1 MLFLPS
7 DTEYIIETLQ
17 KNGYE
22 AYAVGGC
29 VRDMLN
35 GDTPHDF
42 DITTSAEPETV
53 ISLFEKTVPTGIK
66 HGTVTV
72 IINGVPNEVTTY
84 RTDGEYRDHRRP
96 DSVIFV
102 KSLRE
107 DLARRDFTVNAMAYN
122 KVDGL
127 KDFFGGKQDIQNRI
141 LRAVGEP
148 ERRFYEDALRILR
161 LFRFSSVLGFN
172 IEENTLKAALEYA
185 PTLKNVSAERIYSE
199 LLKTVCGKNPAALKP
214 LTDIGGLRFSGL
226 TSDPDYGILPL
237 LNSVDTKL
245 FAFLYSGGADVT
257 AALDFLKVPN
267 KTKKTARDMLTL
279 LNMPLPVSKPEIKEM
294 LYLTSPLSVENY
306 FDYKAAYGEN
316 CENAR
321 NMLSEIIENAEPY
334 KISDLKIRG
343 KDLKKL
349 GISGRGVGETLE
361 NLRRLVINDPTLN
374 TKKRLTEAIA
384 FEQINLSSVTD

>member
-7 DTEYIIETLQ
+7 NTEYIIETLQ

-35 GDTPHDF
+35 SDTPHDF
-42 DITTSAEPETV
+42 DITTSAEPEAV

-122 KVDGL
+122 KRDGL

-185 PTLKNVSAERIYSE
+185 PTLKSVSAERIYSE
-199 LLKTVCGKNPAALKP
+199 LLKTLCGKKPAALKP

-226 TSDPDYGILPL
+226 TSSPDYGILPL
-237 LNSVDTKL
+237 LGSADTKL

-257 AALDFLKVPN
+257 AALDFLRVPN
-267 KTKKTARDMLTL
+267 KTKKAARDMLTL
-279 LNMPLPVSKPEIKEM
+279 LNMPFPKTKPEIKEM
-294 LYLTSPLSVENY
+294 LYLTSPVSVENY

-343 KDLKKL
+343 EDLKKL
-349 GISGRGVGETLE
+349 GIRGRETGEMLE
-361 NLRRLVINDPTLN
+361 ALRKYVIPDPTLN
-374 TKKRLTEAIA
+374 TKSRLLEEIK
-384 FEQINLSSVTD
+384 NLRSNF

>member
-42 DITTSAEPETV
+42 DITTSAEPEAV
-53 ISLFEKTVPTGIK
+53 ISLFKKTVPTGIK

-122 KVDGL
+122 KRDGL

-185 PTLKNVSAERIYSE
+185 PTLKSVSAERIYSE
-199 LLKTVCGKNPAALKP
+199 LLKTLCGKNPAALKP
-214 LTDIGGLRFSGL
+214 LTDISGLRFSGL

-237 LNSVDTKL
+237 LGSADTKL

-257 AALDFLKVPN
+257 AALDFLRVPN
-267 KTKKTARDMLTL
+267 KTKKAARDMLTL
-279 LNMPLPVSKPEIKEM
+279 LNMPFPKTKPEIKEM
-294 LYLTSPLSVENY
+294 LYLTSPVSVENY

-343 KDLKKL
+343 EDLKKL
-349 GISGRGVGETLE
+349 GIRGRETGEMLE
-361 NLRRLVINDPTLN
+361 ALRKYVIPDPTLN
-374 TKKRLTEAIA
+374 TKSRLLEEIK
-384 FEQINLSSVTD
+384 NLRSNF

>member
-22 AYAVGGC
+22 AFAVGGC

-53 ISLFEKTVPTGIK
+53 MSLFEKTVPTGIK

-122 KVDGL
+122 KKDGL
-127 KDFFGGKQDIQNRI
+127 KDFFSGREDIENRI

-148 ERRFYEDALRILR
+148 GRRFYEDALRIMR
-161 LFRFSSVLGFN
+161 LFRFSSVLGFD

-185 PTLKNVSAERIYSE
+185 PTLKSVSAERIYSE
-199 LLKTVCGKNPAALKP
+199 LLKTLCGKNPAALKP
-214 LTDIGGLRFSGL
+214 LTDIGGLGFLGVN
-226 TSDPDYGILPL
+226 TSPDYGILPL
-237 LNSVDTKL
+237 LGSADTKL
-245 FAFLYSGGADVT
+245 FAFLYSGGAEVR
-257 AALDFLKVPN
+257 AALDFLRVPN
-267 KTKKTARDMLTL
+267 KTKKAAQDMLTL
-279 LNMPLPVSKPEIKEM
+279 LNMPFPKTKPEIKEM
-294 LYLTSPLSVENY
+294 LYLTSPPSAENY
-306 FDYKAAYGEN
+306 FDYRSAYGKD
-316 CENAR
+316 CAAAR
-321 NMLSEIIENAEPY
+321 DMLTEIIKNGEPY
-334 KISDLKIRG
+334 RISDLKIGG
-343 KDLKKL
+343 KDLKKC
-349 GISGRGVGETLE
+349 GISGRAIGETLE
-361 NLRRLVINDPTLN
+361 KLRRSVLKNPELN
-374 TKKRLTEAIA
+374 TRSELIKAVKNEPPRENR
-384 FEQINLSSVTD
+384 FR

>member
-22 AYAVGGC
+22 AFAVGGC

-53 ISLFEKTVPTGIK
+53 MSLFEKTVPTGIK

-122 KVDGL
+122 QKDGL
-127 KDFFGGKQDIQNRI
+127 KDFFGGREDIENRI

-148 ERRFYEDALRILR
+148 GRRFYEDALRIMR
-161 LFRFSSVLGFN
+161 LFRFSSVLGFD

-185 PTLKNVSAERIYSE
+185 PTLKSVSAERIYSE
-199 LLKTVCGKNPAALKP
+199 LLKTLCGKNPAALKP
-214 LTDIGGLRFSGL
+214 LTDIGGLGFLGVN
-226 TSDPDYGILPL
+226 TSPDYGILPL
-237 LNSVDTKL
+237 LGSADTKL
-245 FAFLYSGGADVT
+245 FAFLFSGGAEVST
-257 AALDFLKVPN
+257 ALDFLKVPN
-267 KTKKTARDMLTL
+267 KTKKAAQDMLTL
-279 LNMPLPVSKPEIKEM
+279 LNMPFPKTKPEIKEM
-294 LYLTSPLSVENY
+294 LYLTSPSSAENY
-306 FDYKAAYGEN
+306 FDYRSAYGKD
-316 CENAR
+316 CAAAR
-321 NMLSEIIENAEPY
+321 DMLTEIIKNGEPY
-334 KISDLKIRG
+334 RIADLKIGGR
-343 KDLKKL
+343 DLKKC
-349 GISGRGVGETLE
+349 GISGRAIGETLE
-361 NLRRLVINDPTLN
+361 KLRRSVLKNPELN
-374 TKKRLTEAIA
+374 TRSELIKAVKNGPPKKNR
-384 FEQINLSSVTD
+384 FR

>member
-42 DITTSAEPETV
+42 DITTSAEPEAV
-53 ISLFEKTVPTGIK
+53 ISLFKKTVPTGIK

-122 KVDGL
+122 KRDGL

-185 PTLKNVSAERIYSE
+185 PTLKSVSAERIYSE
-199 LLKTVCGKNPAALKP
+199 LLKTLCGKKPAALKP
-214 LTDIGGLRFSGL
+214 LTDIGGLGFLGVN
-226 TSDPDYGILPL
+226 TSPDYGILPL
-237 LNSVDTKL
+237 LGSADTKL

-257 AALDFLKVPN
+257 AALDFLRVPN
-267 KTKKTARDMLTL
+267 KTKKAARDMLTL
-279 LNMPLPVSKPEIKEM
+279 LNMPFPKTKPEIKEM
-294 LYLTSPLSVENY
+294 LYLTSPVSVENY

-343 KDLKKL
+343 EDLKKL
-349 GISGRGVGETLE
+349 GIRGRETGEMLE
-361 NLRRLVINDPTLN
+361 ALRKYVIPDPTLN
-374 TKKRLTEAIA
+374 TKSRLLEEIK
-384 FEQINLSSVTD
+384 NLRSNF

>member
-22 AYAVGGC
+22 AFAVGGC

-53 ISLFEKTVPTGIK
+53 MSLFEKTVPTGIK

-122 KVDGL
+122 QKDGL
-127 KDFFGGKQDIQNRI
+127 KDFFGGREDIENRI

-148 ERRFYEDALRILR
+148 GRRFYEDALRIMR
-161 LFRFSSVLGFN
+161 LFRFSSVLEFD
-172 IEENTLKAALEYA
+172 IEENTLKAALGYA
-185 PTLKNVSAERIYSE
+185 PTLKSVSTERIYSE
-199 LLKTVCGKNPAALKP
+199 LLKTLCGKNPAALKP
-214 LTDIGGLRFSGL
+214 LTDIGGLGFLGVN
-226 TSDPDYGILPL
+226 TSPDYGILPL
-237 LNSVDTKL
+237 LDSADTKL
-245 FAFLYSGGADVT
+245 FAFLYSGGAEVT
-257 AALDFLKVPN
+257 AALDFLRVPN
-267 KTKKTARDMLTL
+267 KTKKAAQDMLTL
-279 LNMPLPVSKPEIKEM
+279 LNMPFPKTKPEIKEM
-294 LYLTSPLSVENY
+294 LYLTSPPSAENY
-306 FDYKAAYGEN
+306 FDYRSAYGKD
-316 CENAR
+316 CAAAR
-321 NMLSEIIENAEPY
+321 DMLTEIIKNGEPY
-334 KISDLKIRG
+334 RISDLKIGG
-343 KDLKKL
+343 KDLKKC
-349 GISGRGVGETLE
+349 GISGRAIGETLE
-361 NLRRLVINDPTLN
+361 KLRRSVLKNPELN
-374 TKKRLTEAIA
+374 TRSELIKAVKNGLPRENR
-384 FEQINLSSVTD
+384 FR

>member
-22 AYAVGGC
+22 AFAVGGC

-53 ISLFEKTVPTGIK
+53 MSLFEKTVPTGIK

-122 KVDGL
+122 KKDGL
-127 KDFFGGKQDIQNRI
+127 KDFFSGKQDIQNRI

-148 ERRFYEDALRILR
+148 GRRFYEDALRILR
-161 LFRFSSVLGFN
+161 LFRFSSVLGFD

-185 PTLKNVSAERIYSE
+185 PTLKSVSAERIYSE
-199 LLKTVCGKNPAALKP
+199 LLKTLCGKNPAALKP
-214 LTDIGGLRFSGL
+214 LTDIGGLGFLGVN
-226 TSDPDYGILPL
+226 TSPDYGILPL
-237 LNSVDTKL
+237 LGSADTKL
-245 FAFLYSGGADVT
+245 FAFLYSGGAEVT
-257 AALDFLKVPN
+257 AALDFLRVPN
-267 KTKKTARDMLTL
+267 KTKKAAQDMLTL
-279 LNMPLPVSKPEIKEM
+279 LNMPFPKTKPEIKEM
-294 LYLTSPLSVENY
+294 LYLTSPPSAENY
-306 FDYKAAYGEN
+306 FDYRSAYGKD
-316 CENAR
+316 CAAAR
-321 NMLSEIIENAEPY
+321 DMLTEIIKNGEPY
-334 KISDLKIRG
+334 RISDLKIGGR
-343 KDLKKL
+343 DLKKC
-349 GISGRGVGETLE
+349 GISGRAIGETLE
-361 NLRRLVINDPTLN
+361 KLRRSVLKNPELN
-374 TKKRLTEAIA
+374 TRSELIKAVKNGLPRENR
-384 FEQINLSSVTD
+384 FR

>member
-22 AYAVGGC
+22 AFAVGGC

-53 ISLFEKTVPTGIK
+53 MSLFEKTVPTGIK

-122 KVDGL
+122 KKDGL
-127 KDFFGGKQDIQNRI
+127 KDFFGGREDIENRI

-148 ERRFYEDALRILR
+148 GRRFYEDALRIMR
-161 LFRFSSVLGFN
+161 LFRFSSVLGFD

-185 PTLKNVSAERIYSE
+185 PTLKSVSAERIYSE
-199 LLKTVCGKNPAALKP
+199 LLKTLCGKNPAALKP
-214 LTDIGGLRFSGL
+214 LTDIGGLGFLGVN
-226 TSDPDYGILPL
+226 TSPDYGILPL
-237 LNSVDTKL
+237 LGSADTKL
-245 FAFLYSGGADVT
+245 FAFLYSGGAEVSP
-257 AALDFLKVPN
+257 ALDFLKVPN
-267 KTKKTARDMLTL
+267 KTKKAAQDMLTL
-279 LNMPLPVSKPEIKEM
+279 LNMPFPKTKPEIKEM
-294 LYLTSPLSVENY
+294 LYLTSPPSAENY
-306 FDYKAAYGEN
+306 FDYRSAYGKD
-316 CENAR
+316 CAAAR
-321 NMLSEIIENAEPY
+321 DMLTEIIKNGEPY
-334 KISDLKIRG
+334 RISDLKIGG
-343 KDLKKL
+343 KDLKKC
-349 GISGRGVGETLE
+349 GISGRAIGETLE
-361 NLRRLVINDPTLN
+361 KLRRSVLKNPELN
-374 TKKRLTEAIA
+374 TRSELIKAVKNEPPRENR
-384 FEQINLSSVTD
+384 FR

>member
-22 AYAVGGC
+22 AFAVGGC

-53 ISLFEKTVPTGIK
+53 MSLFEKTVPTGIK

-72 IINGVPNEVTTY
+72 IINGVPNELTTY

-102 KSLRE
+102 KNLRE

-122 KVDGL
+122 QKDGL
-127 KDFFGGKQDIQNRI
+127 KDFFGGREDIENRI

-148 ERRFYEDALRILR
+148 GRRFYEDALRIMR
-161 LFRFSSVLGFN
+161 LFRFSSVLGFD

-185 PTLKNVSAERIYSE
+185 PTLKSVSAERIYSE
-199 LLKTVCGKNPAALKP
+199 LLKTLCGKNPAALKP
-214 LTDIGGLRFSGL
+214 LTDIGGLGFLGVN
-226 TSDPDYGILPL
+226 TSPDYGILPL
-237 LNSVDTKL
+237 LGSADTKL
-245 FAFLYSGGADVT
+245 FAFLYSGGAEVSP
-257 AALDFLKVPN
+257 ALDFLKVPN
-267 KTKKTARDMLTL
+267 KTKRAAQDMLTL
-279 LNMPLPVSKPEIKEM
+279 LNMSFPKTKPEIKEM
-294 LYLTSPLSVENY
+294 LYLTSPPSAENY
-306 FDYKAAYGEN
+306 FDYRSAYGKD
-316 CENAR
+316 CAAAR
-321 NMLSEIIENAEPY
+321 DMLTEIIKKGEPY
-334 KISDLKIRG
+334 RISELKIGGSDLK
-343 KDLKKL
+343 KF
-349 GISGRGVGETLE
+349 GISGRAIGETLE
-361 NLRRLVINDPTLN
+361 KLRRSVLKNPELN
-374 TKKRLTEAIA
+374 TRSELIKAVKNGFPRENR
-384 FEQINLSSVTD
+384 FR

>member
-22 AYAVGGC
+22 AFAVGGC

-53 ISLFEKTVPTGIK
+53 MSLFEKTVPTGIK

-122 KVDGL
+122 KKDGL

-148 ERRFYEDALRILR
+148 GRRFYEDALRIMR
-161 LFRFSSVLGFN
+161 LFRFSSVLGFD

-185 PTLKNVSAERIYSE
+185 PTLKSVSAERIYSE
-199 LLKTVCGKNPAALKP
+199 LLKTLCGKNPAALKP
-214 LTDIGGLRFSGL
+214 LTDIGGLGFLGVN
-226 TSDPDYGILPL
+226 TSPDYGILPL
-237 LNSVDTKL
+237 LGSADTKL
-245 FAFLYSGGADVT
+245 FAFLYSGGAEVSP
-257 AALDFLKVPN
+257 ALDFLKVPN
-267 KTKKTARDMLTL
+267 KTKRAAQDMLTL
-279 LNMPLPVSKPEIKEM
+279 LNMPFPKTKPEIKEM
-294 LYLTSPLSVENY
+294 LYLTSPPSAENY
-306 FDYKAAYGEN
+306 FDYRSAYGKD
-316 CENAR
+316 CAAAR
-321 NMLSEIIENAEPY
+321 DMLTEIIKNGEPY
-334 KISDLKIRG
+334 RISDLKIGG
-343 KDLKKL
+343 KDLKKC
-349 GISGRGVGETLE
+349 GISGRAIGETLE
-361 NLRRLVINDPTLN
+361 KLRRSVLKNPELN
-374 TKKRLTEAIA
+374 TRSELIKAVKNEPPRENR
-384 FEQINLSSVTD
+384 FR

>member
-22 AYAVGGC
+22 AFAVGGC

-53 ISLFEKTVPTGIK
+53 MSLFEKTVPTGIK

-122 KVDGL
+122 QKDGL
-127 KDFFGGKQDIQNRI
+127 KDFFGGREDIENRI

-148 ERRFYEDALRILR
+148 GRRFYEDALRIMR
-161 LFRFSSVLGFN
+161 LFRFSSVLGFD

-185 PTLKNVSAERIYSE
+185 PTLKSVSAERIYSE
-199 LLKTVCGKNPAALKP
+199 LLKTLCGKNPAALKP
-214 LTDIGGLRFSGL
+214 LTDIGGLGFLGVN
-226 TSDPDYGILPL
+226 TSPDYGILPL
-237 LNSVDTKL
+237 LGSADTKL
-245 FAFLYSGGADVT
+245 FAFLFSGGADVT

-267 KTKKTARDMLTL
+267 KTKKAAQDMLTL
-279 LNMPLPVSKPEIKEM
+279 LNMPFPKTKPEIKEM
-294 LYLTSPLSVENY
+294 LYLTSPPSAENY
-306 FDYKAAYGEN
+306 FDYRSAYGKD
-316 CENAR
+316 CAAAR
-321 NMLSEIIENAEPY
+321 DMLTEIIKNGEPY
-334 KISDLKIRG
+334 RISDLKIG
-343 KDLKKL
+343 GSDLKKC
-349 GISGRGVGETLE
+349 GISGRAIGETLE
-361 NLRRLVINDPTLN
+361 KLRRSVLKNPELN
-374 TKKRLTEAIA
+374 TRSELIKAVKNGLPRENR
-384 FEQINLSSVTD
+384 FR

>member
-42 DITTSAEPETV
+42 DITTSAEPEAV
-53 ISLFEKTVPTGIK
+53 ISLFKKTVPTGIK

-122 KVDGL
+122 KNDGL

-185 PTLKNVSAERIYSE
+185 PTLKSVSAERIYSE
-199 LLKTVCGKNPAALKP
+199 LLKTLCGKNPAALKP
-214 LTDIGGLRFSGL
+214 LTDISGL
-226 TSDPDYGILPL
+226 GFLGVNTSPDYGILPL
-237 LNSVDTKL
+237 LGSADTKL

-257 AALDFLKVPN
+257 AALDFLRVPN
-267 KTKKTARDMLTL
+267 KTKKAARDMLTL
-279 LNMPLPVSKPEIKEM
+279 LNMPFPKTKPEIKEM
-294 LYLTSPLSVENY
+294 LYLTSPVSVENY

-343 KDLKKL
+343 EDLKKL
-349 GISGRGVGETLE
+349 GISGRETGEMLE
-361 NLRRLVINDPTLN
+361 ALRKYVIPAPTLN
-374 TKKRLTEAIA
+374 TKSRLLEEIK
-384 FEQINLSSVTD
+384 NLRSNF

>member
-22 AYAVGGC
+22 AFAVGGC

-53 ISLFEKTVPTGIK
+53 MSLFEKTVPTGIK
-66 HGTVTV
+66 HGTVTLV
-72 IINGVPNEVTTY
+72 LDGMPLEITTY
-84 RTDGEYRDHRRP
+84 RADGEYTDHRRP

-122 KVDGL
+122 QKDGL
-127 KDFFGGKQDIQNRI
+127 KDFFGGREDIENRI

-148 ERRFYEDALRILR
+148 GRRFYEDALRILR
-161 LFRFSSVLGFN
+161 LFRFSSVLGFD

-185 PTLKNVSAERIYSE
+185 PTLKSVSAERIYSE
-199 LLKTVCGKNPAALKP
+199 LLKTLCGKNPAALKP
-214 LTDIGGLRFSGL
+214 LTDIGGLGFLGVN
-226 TSDPDYGILPL
+226 TSPDYGILPL
-237 LNSVDTKL
+237 LGSADTKL

-267 KTKKTARDMLTL
+267 KTKKNAQDMLTL
-279 LNMPLPVSKPEIKEM
+279 LNMPFPKTKPEIKEM
-294 LYLTSPLSVENY
+294 LYLTSPPSAENY
-306 FDYKAAYGEN
+306 FDYRSAYGKD
-316 CENAR
+316 CAAAR
-321 NMLSEIIENAEPY
+321 DMLTEIIKNGEPY
-334 KISDLKIRG
+334 RISDLKIGGR
-343 KDLKKL
+343 DLKKC
-349 GISGRGVGETLE
+349 GISGRAIGETLE
-361 NLRRLVINDPTLN
+361 KLRRSVLKNPELN
-374 TKKRLTEAIA
+374 TRSELIKAVKNEPPRENR
-384 FEQINLSSVTD
+384 FR

>member
-53 ISLFEKTVPTGIK
+53 MSLFEKTVPTGIK

-122 KVDGL
+122 QKDGL
-127 KDFFGGKQDIQNRI
+127 KDFFGGREDIENRI

-148 ERRFYEDALRILR
+148 GRRFYEDALRIMR
-161 LFRFSSVLGFN
+161 LFRFSSVLGFD
-172 IEENTLKAALEYA
+172 IEENTLKAALGYA
-185 PTLKNVSAERIYSE
+185 PTLKSVSAERIYSE
-199 LLKTVCGKNPAALKP
+199 LLKTLCGKNPAALKP
-214 LTDIGGLRFSGL
+214 LTDIGGLGFLGVN
-226 TSDPDYGILPL
+226 TSPDYGILPL
-237 LNSVDTKL
+237 LNSADTKL
-245 FAFLYSGGADVT
+245 FAFLYSGGAEVSP
-257 AALDFLKVPN
+257 ALDFLKVSN
-267 KTKKTARDMLTL
+267 KTKKNAQDMLTL
-279 LNMPLPVSKPEIKEM
+279 LNMPFPKTKLEIKEM
-294 LYLTSPLSVENY
+294 LYLTSPPSAENY
-306 FDYKAAYGEN
+306 FDYRSAYGKD
-316 CENAR
+316 CAAAR
-321 NMLSEIIENAEPY
+321 DMLTEIIKNGEPY
-334 KISDLKIRG
+334 RISDLKIGGR
-343 KDLKKL
+343 DLKKC
-349 GISGRGVGETLE
+349 GISGRAIGETLE
-361 NLRRLVINDPTLN
+361 KLRRSVLKNPELN
-374 TKKRLTEAIA
+374 TRSELIKAVKNEPPRENR
-384 FEQINLSSVTD
+384 FR

>member
-22 AYAVGGC
+22 AFAVGGC

-53 ISLFEKTVPTGIK
+53 MSLFEKTVPTGIK

-122 KVDGL
+122 QKDGL
-127 KDFFGGKQDIQNRI
+127 KDFFGGREDIENRI

-148 ERRFYEDALRILR
+148 GRRFYEDALRIMR
-161 LFRFSSVLGFN
+161 LFRFSSVLGFD

-185 PTLKNVSAERIYSE
+185 PTLKSVSAERIYSE
-199 LLKTVCGKNPAALKP
+199 LLKTLCGKNPAALKP
-214 LTDIGGLRFSGL
+214 LTDIGGLGFLGVN
-226 TSDPDYGILPL
+226 TSPDYGILPL
-237 LNSVDTKL
+237 LGSADTKL
-245 FAFLYSGGADVT
+245 FAFLYSGGAEVT
-257 AALDFLKVPN
+257 AALDFLRVPN
-267 KTKKTARDMLTL
+267 KTKKAAQDMLTL
-279 LNMPLPVSKPEIKEM
+279 LNMPFPKTKPEIKEM
-294 LYLTSPLSVENY
+294 LYLTSPPSAENY
-306 FDYKAAYGEN
+306 FDYRSAYGKD
-316 CENAR
+316 CAAAR
-321 NMLSEIIENAEPY
+321 DMLTEIIKNGEPY
-334 KISDLKIRG
+334 RISDLKIGGR
-343 KDLKKL
+343 DLKKC
-349 GISGRGVGETLE
+349 GISGRAIGETLE
-361 NLRRLVINDPTLN
+361 KLRRSVLKNPELN
-374 TKKRLTEAIA
+374 TRSELIKAVKNEPPRENR
-384 FEQINLSSVTD
+384 FR

>member
-22 AYAVGGC
+22 AFAVGGC

-53 ISLFEKTVPTGIK
+53 MSLFEKTVPTGIK

-122 KVDGL
+122 KRDGL
-127 KDFFGGKQDIQNRI
+127 KDFFSGREDIENRI

-148 ERRFYEDALRILR
+148 GRRFYEDALRIMR
-161 LFRFSSVLGFN
+161 LFRFSSVLGFD

-185 PTLKNVSAERIYSE
+185 PTLKSVSAERIYSE
-199 LLKTVCGKNPAALKP
+199 LLKTLCGKNPAALKP
-214 LTDIGGLRFSGL
+214 LTDIGGLGFLGVN
-226 TSDPDYGILPL
+226 TSPDYGILPL
-237 LNSVDTKL
+237 LGSADTKL
-245 FAFLYSGGADVT
+245 FAFLFSGGADVT

-267 KTKKTARDMLTL
+267 KTKKAAQDMLTL
-279 LNMPLPVSKPEIKEM
+279 LNMPFPKTKPEIKEM
-294 LYLTSPLSVENY
+294 LYLTSPPSAENY
-306 FDYKAAYGEN
+306 FDYRSAYGKD
-316 CENAR
+316 CAAAR
-321 NMLSEIIENAEPY
+321 DMLTEIIKNGEPY
-334 KISDLKIRG
+334 RISDLKIG
-343 KDLKKL
+343 GSDLKKC
-349 GISGRGVGETLE
+349 GISGRAIGETLE
-361 NLRRLVINDPTLN
+361 KLRRSVLKNPELN
-374 TKKRLTEAIA
+374 TRSELIKAVKNGLPRENR
-384 FEQINLSSVTD
+384 FR

>member
-22 AYAVGGC
+22 AFAVGGC
-29 VRDMLN
+29 LRDMLN

-53 ISLFEKTVPTGIK
+53 MSLFEKTVPTGIK

-84 RTDGEYRDHRRP
+84 RADGEYRDHRRP

-122 KVDGL
+122 QKDGL
-127 KDFFGGKQDIQNRI
+127 KDFFGGREDIENRI

-148 ERRFYEDALRILR
+148 GRRFYEDALRIMR

-172 IEENTLKAALEYA
+172 IEENTIKAALEYA
-185 PTLKNVSAERIYSE
+185 PTLKSVSAERIYSE
-199 LLKTVCGKNPAALKP
+199 LLKTLCGKNPAALKP
-214 LTDIGGLRFSGL
+214 LTDIGGLGFLGVN
-226 TSDPDYGILPL
+226 TSPDYGILPL
-237 LNSVDTKL
+237 LGSADTKL
-245 FAFLYSGGADVT
+245 FAFLYSGGAEVSP
-257 AALDFLKVPN
+257 ALDFLKVPN
-267 KTKKTARDMLTL
+267 KTKKAAQDMLTL
-279 LNMPLPVSKPEIKEM
+279 LNMPFPKTKPEIKEM
-294 LYLTSPLSVENY
+294 LYLTSPSSAENY
-306 FDYKAAYGEN
+306 FDYRSAYGKD
-316 CENAR
+316 CAAAR
-321 NMLSEIIENAEPY
+321 DMLTEIIKNGEPY
-334 KISDLKIRG
+334 RISDLKIGGR
-343 KDLKKL
+343 DLKKC
-349 GISGRGVGETLE
+349 GISGRAIGETLE
-361 NLRRLVINDPTLN
+361 KLRRSVLKNPELN
-374 TKKRLTEAIA
+374 TRSELIKAVKNEPPRENR
-384 FEQINLSSVTD
+384 FR

>member
-22 AYAVGGC
+22 AFAVGGC

-53 ISLFEKTVPTGIK
+53 MSLFEKTVPTGIK

-122 KVDGL
+122 QKDGL
-127 KDFFGGKQDIQNRI
+127 KDFFGGREDIENRI

-148 ERRFYEDALRILR
+148 GRRFYEDALRIMR
-161 LFRFSSVLGFN
+161 LFRFSSVLGFD
-172 IEENTLKAALEYA
+172 IEENTLKAALGYA
-185 PTLKNVSAERIYSE
+185 PTLKSVSAERIYSE
-199 LLKTVCGKNPAALKP
+199 LLKTLCGKNPAALKP
-214 LTDIGGLRFSGL
+214 LTDIGGLGFLGVN
-226 TSDPDYGILPL
+226 TSPDYGILPL
-237 LNSVDTKL
+237 LDSADTKL
-245 FAFLYSGGADVT
+245 FAFLYSGGAEVT
-257 AALDFLKVPN
+257 AALDFLRVPN
-267 KTKKTARDMLTL
+267 KTKKAAQDMLTL
-279 LNMPLPVSKPEIKEM
+279 LNMPFPKTKPEIKEM
-294 LYLTSPLSVENY
+294 LYLTSPPSAENY
-306 FDYKAAYGEN
+306 FDYRSAYGKD
-316 CENAR
+316 CAAAR
-321 NMLSEIIENAEPY
+321 DMLTEIIKNGEPY
-334 KISDLKIRG
+334 RISDLKIGG
-343 KDLKKL
+343 KDLKKC
-349 GISGRGVGETLE
+349 GISGRAIGETLE
-361 NLRRLVINDPTLN
+361 KLRRSVLKNPELN
-374 TKKRLTEAIA
+374 TRSELIKAVKNEPPRENR
-384 FEQINLSSVTD
+384 FR

>member
-22 AYAVGGC
+22 AFAVGGC

-53 ISLFEKTVPTGIK
+53 MSLFEKTVPTGIK

-122 KVDGL
+122 QKDGL
-127 KDFFGGKQDIQNRI
+127 KDFFGGREDIENRI
-141 LRAVGEP
+141 LRAVGDP
-148 ERRFYEDALRILR
+148 GRRFYEDALRIMR
-161 LFRFSSVLGFN
+161 LFRFSSVLGFD
-172 IEENTLKAALEYA
+172 IEENTLKAALGYA
-185 PTLKNVSAERIYSE
+185 PTLKSVSAERIYSE
-199 LLKTVCGKNPAALKP
+199 LLKTLCGKNPAALKP
-214 LTDIGGLRFSGL
+214 LTDIGGLGL
-226 TSDPDYGILPL
+226 LGVNTSPDYGILPL
-237 LNSVDTKL
+237 LDSADTKL
-245 FAFLYSGGADVT
+245 FAFLYSGGAEVT
-257 AALDFLKVPN
+257 AALDFLRVPN
-267 KTKKTARDMLTL
+267 KTKKAAQDMLTL
-279 LNMPLPVSKPEIKEM
+279 LNMPFPKTKPEIKEM
-294 LYLTSPLSVENY
+294 LYLTSPPSAENY
-306 FDYKAAYGEN
+306 FDYRSAYGKD
-316 CENAR
+316 CAAAR
-321 NMLSEIIENAEPY
+321 DMLTEIIKNGEPY
-334 KISDLKIRG
+334 RISDLKIGG
-343 KDLKKL
+343 KDLKKC
-349 GISGRGVGETLE
+349 GISGRAIGETLE
-361 NLRRLVINDPTLN
+361 KLRRSVLKNPELN
-374 TKKRLTEAIA
+374 TRSELIKAVKNEPPRENR
-384 FEQINLSSVTD
+384 FR

>member
-22 AYAVGGC
+22 AFAVGGC

-53 ISLFEKTVPTGIK
+53 MSLFEKTVPTGIK

-122 KVDGL
+122 QKDGL
-127 KDFFGGKQDIQNRI
+127 KDFFGGREDIENRI

-148 ERRFYEDALRILR
+148 GRRFYEDALRIMR
-161 LFRFSSVLGFN
+161 LFRFSSVLGFD

-185 PTLKNVSAERIYSE
+185 PTLISVSAERIYSE
-199 LLKTVCGKNPAALKP
+199 LLKTLCGKNPAALKP
-214 LTDIGGLRFSGL
+214 LTGIGGLVFLGVN
-226 TSDPDYGILPL
+226 TSPDYGILPL
-237 LNSVDTKL
+237 LGSADTKL
-245 FAFLYSGGADVT
+245 FAFLYSGGAEVSP
-257 AALDFLKVPN
+257 ALDFLRVPN
-267 KTKKTARDMLTL
+267 KTKKAAQDMLTL
-279 LNMPLPVSKPEIKEM
+279 LNMPFPKTKPEIKEM
-294 LYLTSPLSVENY
+294 LYLTSPSSAENY
-306 FDYKAAYGEN
+306 FDYRSAYGKD
-316 CENAR
+316 CAAAR
-321 NMLSEIIENAEPY
+321 DMLTEIIKNGEPY
-334 KISDLKIRG
+334 RISDLKIGG
-343 KDLKKL
+343 KDLKKC
-349 GISGRGVGETLE
+349 GISGRAIGETLE
-361 NLRRLVINDPTLN
+361 KLRRSVLKNPELN
-374 TKKRLTEAIA
+374 TRSELIKAVKNEPPRENR
-384 FEQINLSSVTD
+384 FR

>member
-22 AYAVGGC
+22 AFAVGGC

-53 ISLFEKTVPTGIK
+53 MSLFEKTVPTGIK

-122 KVDGL
+122 QKDGL
-127 KDFFGGKQDIQNRI
+127 KDFFGGREDIENRI

-148 ERRFYEDALRILR
+148 GRRFYEDALRILR

-185 PTLKNVSAERIYSE
+185 PTLKSVSAERIYCE

-214 LTDIGGLRFSGL
+214 LTDIGGLGFLGVN
-226 TSDPDYGILPL
+226 TYPDYGILPL
-237 LNSVDTKL
+237 LGSADTKL
-245 FAFLYSGGADVT
+245 FAFLYSGGSDVT

-267 KTKKTARDMLTL
+267 KTKKAAQDMLTL
-279 LNMPLPVSKPEIKEM
+279 LNMPFPKTKPEIKEM
-294 LYLTSPLSVENY
+294 LHLTSPSSAENY
-306 FDYKAAYGEN
+306 FDYMSAYGKD
-316 CENAR
+316 CAAAR
-321 NMLSEIIENAEPY
+321 DMLTEIIKNGEPY
-334 KISDLKIRG
+334 RISDLKIG
-343 KDLKKL
+343 GSDLKKF
-349 GISGRGVGETLE
+349 GISGRAIGETLE
-361 NLRRLVINDPTLN
+361 KLRRSVLKNPELN
-374 TKKRLTEAIA
+374 TRSELIKAVKNGLPRENR
-384 FEQINLSSVTD
+384 FR

>member
-22 AYAVGGC
+22 AFAVGGC

-53 ISLFEKTVPTGIK
+53 MSLFEKTVPTGIK

-122 KVDGL
+122 QKDGL
-127 KDFFGGKQDIQNRI
+127 KDFFGGREDIENRI

-148 ERRFYEDALRILR
+148 GRRFYEDALRIMR
-161 LFRFSSVLGFN
+161 LFRFSSVLGFD

-185 PTLKNVSAERIYSE
+185 PTLKSVSAERIYSE
-199 LLKTVCGKNPAALKP
+199 LLKTLCGKNPAALKP
-214 LTDIGGLRFSGL
+214 LTDIGGLGFLGVN
-226 TSDPDYGILPL
+226 TSPDYGILPL
-237 LNSVDTKL
+237 LGSADTKL
-245 FAFLYSGGADVT
+245 FAFLYSGGAEVSP
-257 AALDFLKVPN
+257 ALDFLKVPN
-267 KTKKTARDMLTL
+267 KTKKAAQDMLTL
-279 LNMPLPVSKPEIKEM
+279 LNMPFPKTKPEIKEM
-294 LYLTSPLSVENY
+294 LYLTSPSSTENY
-306 FDYKAAYGEN
+306 FDYRSAYGKD
-316 CENAR
+316 CAAAR
-321 NMLSEIIENAEPY
+321 DMLTEIIKNGEPY
-334 KISDLKIRG
+334 RISDLKIGG
-343 KDLKKL
+343 KDLKKC
-349 GISGRGVGETLE
+349 GISGRAIGETLE
-361 NLRRLVINDPTLN
+361 KLRRSVLKNPELN
-374 TKKRLTEAIA
+374 TRSELIKAVKNGFPRENR
-384 FEQINLSSVTD
+384 FR

>member
-1 MLFLPS
+1 
-7 DTEYIIETLQ
+7 
-17 KNGYE
+17 
-22 AYAVGGC
+22 VGGC

-53 ISLFEKTVPTGIK
+53 MSLFEKTVPTGIK

-72 IINGVPNEVTTY
+72 IINSVPNEVTTY

-122 KVDGL
+122 QKDGL
-127 KDFFGGKQDIQNRI
+127 KDFFGGREDIENRI

-148 ERRFYEDALRILR
+148 GRRFYEDALRIMR
-161 LFRFSSVLGFN
+161 LFRFSSVLGFD

-185 PTLKNVSAERIYSE
+185 PTLKSVSAERIYSE
-199 LLKTVCGKNPAALKP
+199 LLKTLCGKNPAALKP
-214 LTDIGGLRFSGL
+214 LTDISGLRFSGL

-237 LNSVDTKL
+237 LGSADTKL

-257 AALDFLKVPN
+257 AALDFLRVPN
-267 KTKKTARDMLTL
+267 KTKKAARDMLTL
-279 LNMPLPVSKPEIKEM
+279 LNMPFPKTKPEIKEM
-294 LYLTSPLSVENY
+294 LYLTSPVSVENY

-343 KDLKKL
+343 EDLKKL
-349 GISGRGVGETLE
+349 GIRGRETGEMLE
-361 NLRRLVINDPTLN
+361 ALRKYVIPDPTLN
-374 TKKRLTEAIA
+374 TKSRLLEEIK
-384 FEQINLSSVTD
+384 NLRSNF

>member
-22 AYAVGGC
+22 AFAVGGC

-53 ISLFEKTVPTGIK
+53 MSLFEKTVPTGIK

-84 RTDGEYRDHRRP
+84 RADGEYRDHRRP

-122 KVDGL
+122 QKDGL
-127 KDFFGGKQDIQNRI
+127 KDFFGGREDIENRI

-148 ERRFYEDALRILR
+148 GRRFYEDALRIMR
-161 LFRFSSVLGFN
+161 LFRFSSVLGFD

-185 PTLKNVSAERIYSE
+185 PTLKSVSAERIYSE
-199 LLKTVCGKNPAALKP
+199 LLKTLCGKNPAALKP
-214 LTDIGGLRFSGL
+214 LTDIGGLGFLGVN
-226 TSDPDYGILPL
+226 TSPDYGILPL
-237 LNSVDTKL
+237 LGSADTKL

-257 AALDFLKVPN
+257 AALDFLRVPN
-267 KTKKTARDMLTL
+267 KTKKAARDMLTL
-279 LNMPLPVSKPEIKEM
+279 LNMPFPKTKPEIKEM
-294 LYLTSPLSVENY
+294 LYLTSPVSVENY

-343 KDLKKL
+343 EDLKKL
-349 GISGRGVGETLE
+349 GIRGRETGEMLE
-361 NLRRLVINDPTLN
+361 ALRKYVIPDPTLN
-374 TKKRLTEAIA
+374 TKSRLLEEIK
-384 FEQINLSSVTD
+384 NLRSNF

>member
-42 DITTSAEPETV
+42 DITTSAEPEAV
-53 ISLFEKTVPTGIK
+53 ISLFKKTVPTGIK

-122 KVDGL
+122 KKDGL

-237 LNSVDTKL
+237 LGSADTKL

-257 AALDFLKVPN
+257 AALDFLRVPN
-267 KTKKTARDMLTL
+267 KTKKAARDMLTL
-279 LNMPLPVSKPEIKEM
+279 LNMPFPKTKPEIKEM
-294 LYLTSPLSVENY
+294 LYLTSPVSVENY

-343 KDLKKL
+343 EDLKKL
-349 GISGRGVGETLE
+349 GIRGRETGEMLE
-361 NLRRLVINDPTLN
+361 ALRKYVIPDPTLN
-374 TKKRLTEAIA
+374 TKSRLLEEIK
-384 FEQINLSSVTD
+384 NLRSNF

>member
-22 AYAVGGC
+22 AFAVGGC

-53 ISLFEKTVPTGIK
+53 MSLFEKTVPTGIK

-122 KVDGL
+122 KKDGL

-172 IEENTLKAALEYA
+172 IEENTLKAALGYA

-226 TSDPDYGILPL
+226 TAAPDYGILPL
-237 LNSVDTKL
+237 LNSADTKL
-245 FAFLYSGGADVT
+245 FAFLYSGGAEVT
-257 AALDFLKVPN
+257 AALDFLRVPN
-267 KTKKTARDMLTL
+267 KTKKAAQDMLTL
-279 LNMPLPVSKPEIKEM
+279 LNMPFPKTKPEIKEM
-294 LYLTSPLSVENY
+294 LYLTSPPSAENY
-306 FDYKAAYGEN
+306 FDYRSAYGKD
-316 CENAR
+316 CAAAR
-321 NMLSEIIENAEPY
+321 DMLTEIIKNGEPY
-334 KISDLKIRG
+334 RISDLKIGG
-343 KDLKKL
+343 KDLKKC
-349 GISGRGVGETLE
+349 GISGRAIGETLE
-361 NLRRLVINDPTLN
+361 KLRRSVLKNPELN
-374 TKKRLTEAIA
+374 TRSELIKAVKNEPPRENR
-384 FEQINLSSVTD
+384 FR

>member
-42 DITTSAEPETV
+42 DITTSAEPEAV
-53 ISLFEKTVPTGIK
+53 ISLFKKTVPTGIK

-122 KVDGL
+122 KRDGL

-172 IEENTLKAALEYA
+172 IEENTIKAALEYA

-214 LTDIGGLRFSGL
+214 LTDIGGLGFLGL
-226 TSDPDYGILPL
+226 NTAPDYGILPL
-237 LNSVDTKL
+237 LNSADTKL

-267 KTKKTARDMLTL
+267 KTKKAARDMLTL

-343 KDLKKL
+343 EDLKKL
-349 GISGRGVGETLE
+349 GISGRETGEMLE
-361 NLRRLVINDPTLN
+361 AMRKYVIPDPTLN
-374 TKKRLTEAIA
+374 TKSRLLEEIK
-384 FEQINLSSVTD
+384 NLRSNF

>member
-22 AYAVGGC
+22 AFAVGGC

-53 ISLFEKTVPTGIK
+53 MSLFEKTVPTGIK

-127 KDFFGGKQDIQNRI
+127 KDFFGGREDIENRI

-148 ERRFYEDALRILR
+148 GRRFYEDALRIMR
-161 LFRFSSVLGFN
+161 LFRFSSVLGFD

-185 PTLKNVSAERIYSE
+185 PTLKSVSAERIYSE
-199 LLKTVCGKNPAALKP
+199 LLKTLCGKNPAALKP
-214 LTDIGGLRFSGL
+214 LTDIGGLGFLGVN
-226 TSDPDYGILPL
+226 TSPDYGILPL
-237 LNSVDTKL
+237 LGSADTKL
-245 FAFLYSGGADVT
+245 FAFLFSGGAEVSP
-257 AALDFLKVPN
+257 AFDFLKVPN
-267 KTKKTARDMLTL
+267 KTKKAAQDMLTF
-279 LNMPLPVSKPEIKEM
+279 LNMPFPKTKPEIKEM
-294 LYLTSPLSVENY
+294 LYLTSPSSAENY
-306 FDYKAAYGEN
+306 FDYRSAYGKD
-316 CENAR
+316 CAAAR
-321 NMLSEIIENAEPY
+321 DMLTEIIKNGEPY
-334 KISDLKIRG
+334 RISDLKIGG
-343 KDLKKL
+343 KDLKKC
-349 GISGRGVGETLE
+349 GISGRAIGETLE
-361 NLRRLVINDPTLN
+361 KLRRSVLKNPALN
-374 TKKRLTEAIA
+374 TRSELIKAVKNGL
-384 FEQINLSSVTD
+384 

>member
-17 KNGYE
+17 KNGYD
-22 AYAVGGC
+22 AFAVGGC

-53 ISLFEKTVPTGIK
+53 MSLFEKTVPTGIK

-122 KVDGL
+122 KRDGL
-127 KDFFGGKQDIQNRI
+127 KDFFSGREDIENRI

-148 ERRFYEDALRILR
+148 GRRFYEDALRIMR
-161 LFRFSSVLGFN
+161 LFRFSSVLGFD

-185 PTLKNVSAERIYSE
+185 PTLKSVSAERIYSE
-199 LLKTVCGKNPAALKP
+199 LLKTLCGKNPAALKP
-214 LTDIGGLRFSGL
+214 LTDIGGLGFLGVN
-226 TSDPDYGILPL
+226 TSPDYGILPL
-237 LNSVDTKL
+237 LGSADTKL
-245 FAFLYSGGADVT
+245 FAFLFSGGADVT

-267 KTKKTARDMLTL
+267 KTKKAAQDMLTL
-279 LNMPLPVSKPEIKEM
+279 LNMPFPKTKPEIKEM
-294 LYLTSPLSVENY
+294 LYLTSPPSAENY
-306 FDYKAAYGEN
+306 FDYRSAYGKD
-316 CENAR
+316 CAASR
-321 NMLSEIIENAEPY
+321 DMLTEIIKNGEPY
-334 KISDLKIRG
+334 RISDLKIG
-343 KDLKKL
+343 GSDLKKC
-349 GISGRGVGETLE
+349 GISGIAIGETLE
-361 NLRRLVINDPTLN
+361 KLRRSVLKNPELN
-374 TKKRLTEAIA
+374 TRSELIKAVKNGLPRENR
-384 FEQINLSSVTD
+384 FR

>member
-22 AYAVGGC
+22 AFAVGGC

-53 ISLFEKTVPTGIK
+53 MSLFEKTVPTGIK

-122 KVDGL
+122 KKDGL

-148 ERRFYEDALRILR
+148 GRRFYEDALRILR
-161 LFRFSSVLGFN
+161 LFRFSSVLGFD

-185 PTLKNVSAERIYSE
+185 PTLKSVSAERIYSE
-199 LLKTVCGKNPAALKP
+199 LLKTLCGKNPAALKP
-214 LTDIGGLRFSGL
+214 LTDISGLRFSGL

-237 LNSVDTKL
+237 LGSADTKL
-245 FAFLYSGGADVT
+245 FAFLYSGGAEVSP
-257 AALDFLKVPN
+257 ALDFLKVPN
-267 KTKKTARDMLTL
+267 KTKKAAQDMLTL
-279 LNMPLPVSKPEIKEM
+279 LNMPFPKTKPEIKEM
-294 LYLTSPLSVENY
+294 LYLTSPVSVENY

-343 KDLKKL
+343 EDLKKL
-349 GISGRGVGETLE
+349 GIRGRETGEMLE
-361 NLRRLVINDPTLN
+361 ALRKYVIPDPTLN
-374 TKKRLTEAIA
+374 TKSRLLEEIK
-384 FEQINLSSVTD
+384 NLRSNF

>member
-42 DITTSAEPETV
+42 DITTSAKPETV

-122 KVDGL
+122 KRDGL
-127 KDFFGGKQDIQNRI
+127 KDFFGGKEDIKNRI

-148 ERRFYEDALRILR
+148 ERRFCEDALRILR
-161 LFRFSSVLGFN
+161 LFRFSSVLEFD
-172 IEENTLKAALEYA
+172 IEESTLKAALEYA

-214 LTDIGGLRFSGL
+214 LTDIGGLSFL
-226 TSDPDYGILPL
+226 WLNTAPDYGILPL
-237 LNSVDTKL
+237 LSSADTKL
-245 FAFLYSGGADVT
+245 FAFIYSGGAEVT
-257 AALDFLKVPN
+257 AALDFLRVPN
-267 KTKKTARDMLTL
+267 KTKKSARDMLTL
-279 LNMPLPVSKPEIKEM
+279 LNMPFPSTKAEIKEM

-306 FDYKAAYGEN
+306 FDYKAACGEN

-321 NMLSEIIENAEPY
+321 NMLSEIIKNAEPY

-343 KDLKKL
+343 EDLKKL
-349 GISGRGVGETLE
+349 GISGRETGEMLE
-361 NLRRLVINDPTLN
+361 ILRKYVIPDPTLN
-374 TKKRLTEAIA
+374 TKSRLLEEIK
-384 FEQINLSSVTD
+384 NLRSNF

>member
-22 AYAVGGC
+22 AFAVGGC

-53 ISLFEKTVPTGIK
+53 MSLFEKTVPTGIK

-122 KVDGL
+122 QKDGL
-127 KDFFGGKQDIQNRI
+127 KDFFGGREDIENRI

-148 ERRFYEDALRILR
+148 GRRFYEDALRIMR

-185 PTLKNVSAERIYSE
+185 PTLKSVSAERIYSE
-199 LLKTVCGKNPAALKP
+199 LLKTLCGKNPAALKP
-214 LTDIGGLRFSGL
+214 LTDIGGLGFLGVN
-226 TSDPDYGILPL
+226 TSPDYGILPL
-237 LNSVDTKL
+237 LGSADTKL
-245 FAFLYSGGADVT
+245 FAFLYSGGAEVSP
-257 AALDFLKVPN
+257 ALDFLKVPN
-267 KTKKTARDMLTL
+267 KTKKAAQDMLTL
-279 LNMPLPVSKPEIKEM
+279 LNMPFPKTKPEIKEM
-294 LYLTSPLSVENY
+294 LYLTSPPSAENY
-306 FDYKAAYGEN
+306 FDYRSAYGKD
-316 CENAR
+316 CAAAR
-321 NMLSEIIENAEPY
+321 DMLTEIIKNGEPY
-334 KISDLKIRG
+334 RISDLKIGGR
-343 KDLKKL
+343 DLKKC
-349 GISGRGVGETLE
+349 GISGRAIGETLE
-361 NLRRLVINDPTLN
+361 KLRRSVLKNPELN
-374 TKKRLTEAIA
+374 TRSELIKAVKNEPPRENR
-384 FEQINLSSVTD
+384 FR

>member
-42 DITTSAEPETV
+42 DITTSAEPEAV
-53 ISLFEKTVPTGIK
+53 ISLFKKTVPTGIK

-122 KVDGL
+122 QKDGL
-127 KDFFGGKQDIQNRI
+127 KDFFGGREDIENRI

-148 ERRFYEDALRILR
+148 GRRFYEDALRIMR
-161 LFRFSSVLGFN
+161 LFRFSTVLGFD

-185 PTLKNVSAERIYSE
+185 PTLKSVSAERIYSE
-199 LLKTVCGKNPAALKP
+199 LLKTLCGKNPAALKP
-214 LTDIGGLRFSGL
+214 LTDISGLRFSGL

-237 LNSVDTKL
+237 LGSADTKL

-257 AALDFLKVPN
+257 AALDFLRVPN
-267 KTKKTARDMLTL
+267 KTKKAARDMLTL
-279 LNMPLPVSKPEIKEM
+279 LNMPFPKTKPEIKEM
-294 LYLTSPLSVENY
+294 LYLTSPVSVENY

-343 KDLKKL
+343 EDLKKL
-349 GISGRGVGETLE
+349 GIRGRETGEMLE
-361 NLRRLVINDPTLN
+361 ALRKYVIPDPTLN
-374 TKKRLTEAIA
+374 TKSRLLEEIK
-384 FEQINLSSVTD
+384 NLRSNF